1 MARIFTIHFEHE
13 GSGHS
18 ALVTVR
24 QTPFATEYNL
34 SMLSDELL
42 EALPGNRI
50 LSSHPGQFAFLDT
63 NGGKPTHLMQ
73 KLLQSIAEHV
83 STLA

>member
-1 MARIFTIHFEHE
+1 MARIFTIHFDHE
-13 GSGHS
+13 GAGHS

-34 SMLSDELL
+34 SMLSEELQ
-42 EALPGNRI
+42 EALPSTRV
-50 LSSHPGQFAFLDT
+50 LSSRPGQFAFLDS
-63 NGGKPTHLMQ
+63 NGGKPTRLMQ
-73 KLLQSIAEHV
+73 QLLQSISEHV